1 MTAVL
6 SVSQRIIYIIISRSI
21 YLNFCVYTPQVSV
34 DSEGVLKRVP
44 RKGTYLKVSLR
55 FTNKL
60 SSSSTENGRI
70 IGPLKTEAVDIPG
83 TCLAQHIAYF
93 LF

>member
-44 RKGTYLKVSLR
+44 RMGVIVSSAWD
-55 FTNKL
+55 T
-60 SSSSTENGRI
+60 
-70 IGPLKTEAVDIPG
+70 
-83 TCLAQHIAYF
+83 IAEPT
-93 LF
+93 LPRT